1 MIIRKGENTDIDE
14 LENLYDELNDYLE
27 ATINYPGWI
36 KHIYPVRETA
46 MKGINDGT
54 LFVLQINDTIAG
66 SIILNNEP
74 EEAYNQVKW
83 KIDTDYK
90 EILIV
95 RTLVDHPDFM
105 NQGIASRLMDF
116 SKEYASEQKIKSI
129 RLDVS
134 VNNTAAIK
142 LYEKHG
148 YEYIETVD
156 LGLDYEHLKWFRLY
170 EYIL

>member
-1 MIIRKGENTDIDE
+1 MIIRKGKNTDIDE
-14 LENLYDELNDYLE
+14 LKNLYDELNDYLE

-74 EEAYNQVKW
+74 EEAYNQAKW
-83 KIDTDYK
+83 KVDTDYK

-95 RTLVDHPDFM
+95 RTLVVHPDFM
-105 NQGIASRLMDF
+105 DQGIASRLMDF
-116 SKEYASEQKIKSI
+116 SKEYAYEQKIKSI

-148 YEYIETVD
+148 YEYIGTVD

-170 EYIL
+170 ELLL